1 MLFLYVEVSF
11 RLEKLPGQLLN
22 FSRPFAA
29 HCIGYPVVTMSF
41 LIKHQIMHV
50 IRQRQQKKIAEEN
63 AVYFAILQKA
73 LPQEPSRTAE
83 NNDKDHKNGTEDSV
97 VMMSSTTTV
106 QSDREGRPKASPKT
120 NHGGGGGKTSNRE
133 RMGSSSGGRHGK
145 SGNSRTADR
154 SNTCRSQTQPAGNEQ
169 SQQATAHGS
178 GGTAAAANG
187 DVLRPSS
194 AGKVHVVGGKKQL
207 AVKAVPRSNQPP
219 QTPGAPAGPVANGTT
234 PLDTVKDKMKVALDM
249 LQNELRSE
257 RTLRQVAEASASKME
272 LEVKKLKADLQAS
285 CLQEE
290 ETATRVDELQ
300 TKEKTQRMELH
311 RFKTE
316 SENLQL
322 KLLRL
327 SSGKNH
333 DQASIAVLEKKL
345 KEEEGG
351 RQRVERELRE
361 HLDHIQNL
369 RSEEEVIQL
378 KEMLT
383 CKERELDSIRKEL
396 HMKRRQIDRL
406 QQDMNV
412 CHMSLQAAEK
422 DRAQLQNSLSEES
435 GMKMRLLKALSELT
449 HRNRLYME
457 ELQRKN
463 QEVDHLRQR
472 LAEIM
477 AIVPTIP
484 APIHPP
490 TASTS
495 ANNGGFQPTT
505 MTPFATT
512 TTSSVF
518 TMPEGM
524 STYHPPQSPV
534 AMSMSTAAA
543 SSAQQQFLT
552 SPGNQQP

>member
-1 MLFLYVEVSF
+1 
-11 RLEKLPGQLLN
+11 
-22 FSRPFAA
+22 
-29 HCIGYPVVTMSF
+29 MSF

-396 HMKRRQIDRL
+396 HMKRRPP
-406 QQDMNV
+406 
-412 CHMSLQAAEK
+412 
-422 DRAQLQNSLSEES
+422 
-435 GMKMRLLKALSELT
+435 
-449 HRNRLYME
+449 
-457 ELQRKN
+457 RK
-463 QEVDHLRQR
+463 
-472 LAEIM
+472 
-477 AIVPTIP
+477 
-484 APIHPP
+484 
-490 TASTS
+490 TAR
-495 ANNGGFQPTT
+495 
-505 MTPFATT
+505 
-512 TTSSVF
+512 SSRIR
-518 TMPEGM
+518 
-524 STYHPPQSPV
+524 
-534 AMSMSTAAA
+534 
-543 SSAQQQFLT
+543 
-552 SPGNQQP
+552 

>member
-29 HCIGYPVVTMSF
+29 HWYIYIYIWHLASFCVFVWCVAVENCVNKESYEPLSSVPLVSWLEGFHCNILIYCSSLPCLSPSIGYPVVTMSF

-83 NNDKDHKNGTEDSV
+83 NNDKDSKNGTEDSV

-234 PLDTVKDKMKVALDM
+234 PLDTVKDKVSRV
-249 LQNELRSE
+249 LRC
-257 RTLRQVAEASASKME
+257 
-272 LEVKKLKADLQAS
+272 LE
-285 CLQEE
+285 
-290 ETATRVDELQ
+290 
-300 TKEKTQRMELH
+300 
-311 RFKTE
+311 
-316 SENLQL
+316 
-322 KLLRL
+322 
-327 SSGKNH
+327 
-333 DQASIAVLEKKL
+333 I
-345 KEEEGG
+345 
-351 RQRVERELRE
+351 
-361 HLDHIQNL
+361 
-369 RSEEEVIQL
+369 
-378 KEMLT
+378 
-383 CKERELDSIRKEL
+383 
-396 HMKRRQIDRL
+396 
-406 QQDMNV
+406 V
-412 CHMSLQAAEK
+412 C
-422 DRAQLQNSLSEES
+422 
-435 GMKMRLLKALSELT
+435 
-449 HRNRLYME
+449 
-457 ELQRKN
+457 
-463 QEVDHLRQR
+463 
-472 LAEIM
+472 I
-477 AIVPTIP
+477 
-484 APIHPP
+484 
-490 TASTS
+490 
-495 ANNGGFQPTT
+495 
-505 MTPFATT
+505 
-512 TTSSVF
+512 
-518 TMPEGM
+518 
-524 STYHPPQSPV
+524 
-534 AMSMSTAAA
+534 
-543 SSAQQQFLT
+543 
-552 SPGNQQP
+552 